1 MAQIKTKVEN
11 KTRDWLPY
19 LKFKVGE
26 SCIYNGGVYVNTT
39 GSNSEPGVGND
50 WIDTAPGLDL
60 NGVSKKGSS
69 TDEEIETNGYRKK
82 GKTDKDLPTLGG
94 NDIAI
99 SDVYIKVDSQDTLKS
114 QTNLF
119 DGKTFDFLGKKV
131 RYDENATPD
140 GVDVIAHD
148 TLDGGFVVEH
158 DYLLDARLF
167 GLKEGQDNGYVF
179 EAIST
184 KIQSLGGDCVVVI
197 PSGTYDSTKQIR
209 ITSNNVTIQ
218 LNGTINYTGDQKI
231 HFIEVGTNGGTQ
243 LRNFRLLGQNG
254 ATISGYD
261 ELQGVTFVQNDAGNC
276 CHVDNTLGVV
286 IKDVAFNNGY
296 VGCLQAARSASVII
310 DNCTATGSQNN
321 NGISIAFGIAN
332 PTNEQYPQSLISNCK
347 AFDCMDFGI
356 ASFASINV
364 SFENCYA
371 ISCGNYDANQIDA
384 GGGISMEDN
393 AGVTNSITFN
403 NKFKNCHAIDCKNQG
418 FFITGNGVELDEFC
432 TASGT
437 LRDNSVGADPNFFN
451 GNGVFVINAQNVKV
465 RGTYNN
471 NATDGVQIL
480 GDVNG
485 LFFTGSVDITSKSN
499 GRHGLFGRG
508 ISQLKINGGDYESNT
523 SGGIRFQNNS
533 ATYNT
538 GNGEI
543 IGNNIS
549 TKFNGDE
556 GSFFTGLKSV
566 KIDNH
571 YVEDEGGNGVRF
583 ENTETVRVNSIKA
596 FTSDI
601 GVFSN
606 AVNIIASCTNGYIKD
621 TDVWNLTVV
630 NNAANKEEVVKKS
643 DYNWNGTGKLKV
655 NGNEVYHPGN
665 LPPSITESQITGT
678 ERQYTQ
684 QQQFAIQQVTDEA
697 TLVWNLRGKQV
708 AFLLATSGVGNTRTF
723 FNTSL
728 VNTINGGYSKLYY
741 VQDATGGRNLV
752 FDNKFVVSGEIDTR
766 ANKVTII
773 HLNISRD
780 GSKYFVKLE
789 PVEPIVTENLDTRA
803 SNLADDLNETEK
815 NSIKEKI
822 GLIDAGDFTPT
833 LTVTGGATI
842 TSTLSYATYSKIGN
856 VCAFT
861 IKFTNIDTSAIIT
874 DEVFTVA
881 SLPFSTAQNTLADY
895 FITDASGGNGSLKC
909 EVMANEIQLDYVN
922 FAYDG
927 DGTSASELMI
937 SGSFIV
943 DETP

>member
-1 MAQIKTKVEN
+1 M
-11 KTRDWLPY
+11 
-19 LKFKVGE
+19 
-26 SCIYNGGVYVNTT
+26 
-39 GSNSEPGVGND
+39 
-50 WIDTAPGLDL
+50 
-60 NGVSKKGSS
+60 
-69 TDEEIETNGYRKK
+69 
-82 GKTDKDLPTLGG
+82 
-94 NDIAI
+94 
-99 SDVYIKVDSQDTLKS
+99 
-114 QTNLF
+114 
-119 DGKTFDFLGKKV
+119 

-140 GVDVIAHD
+140 GVDVIAHS
-148 TLDGGFVVEH
+148 TLSGGFVIDH

-184 KIQSLGGDCVVVI
+184 KIQSIGGDCVVVI

-209 ITSNNVTIQ
+209 VTSNNVTIQ
-218 LNGTINYTGDQKI
+218 LNGTINYTGTEKV

-243 LRNFRLLGQNG
+243 LRNFKLLGTNG
-254 ATISGYD
+254 ATVKGYD
-261 ELQGVTFVQNDAGNC
+261 ELQGVTFVQNDDGDC

-296 VGCLQAARSASVII
+296 VSGVQVARSASIII

-332 PTNEQYPQSLISNCK
+332 PTDEQYPQSLISNCK
-347 AFDCMDFGI
+347 AFDCIDFGI

-371 ISCGNYDANQIDA
+371 INCGNYDENQIDA

-393 AGVTNSITFN
+393 AGVPNSITFN
-403 NKFKNCHAIDCKNQG
+403 NVFKNCHAIDCKNQG
-418 FFITGNGVELDEFC
+418 FFITGNGVELDDFC

-437 LRDNSVGADPNFFN
+437 LRDTSGGDPNFFN
-451 GNGVFVINAQNVKV
+451 GNGVFIANAQNVKIK
-465 RGTYNN
+465 GTYTN

-485 LFFTGSVDITSKSN
+485 LFYTGFVDITSKSN

-508 ISQLKINGGDYESNT
+508 ISQLKINGGDYENNT

-549 TKFNGDE
+549 TRFNGDE
-556 GSFFTGLKSV
+556 GSFFTGLKSI

-601 GVFSN
+601 GAFGN
-606 AVNIIASCTNGYIKD
+606 AVNILASCTNGYIKD
-621 TDVWNLTVV
+621 TDVGSLSVV
-630 NNAANKEEVVKKS
+630 NNATNKEEVLKKS
-643 DYNWNGTGKLKV
+643 DYNWDSTGKLKV

-665 LPPSITESQITGT
+665 LPPSITEADITGT

-684 QQQFAIQQVTDEA
+684 QQQFSIQQVADA
-697 TLVWNLRGKQV
+697 STLVWNLRGKQV
-708 AFLLATSGVGNTRTF
+708 AYLLTTSGVGNNRTF

-728 VNTINGGYSKLYY
+728 VNPINGGYSKLYY
-741 VQDATGGRNLV
+741 IQDAIGGRDITFGN
-752 FDNKFVVSGEIDTR
+752 NFVVSGEIDLR
-766 ANKVTII
+766 ADKVTII

-780 GSKYFVKLE
+780 GSKYYVRLE
-789 PVEPIVTENLDTRA
+789 PVESFITYTDERL
-803 SNLADDLNETEK
+803 SNLVNDLTESEKQVILDKLGVPYQNSGWTSNLSIDNSVTPITVPANTDFQLKIQNQTIIEPQKPDDVYAFLVGK
-815 NSIKEKI
+815 RLKISSISGSFEV
-822 GLIDAGDFTPT
+822 GE
-833 LTVTGGATI
+833 TVTGGTSGATGDVIYIGADFIDLQNVSNVLDFTTSETI
-842 TSTLSYATYSKIGN
+842 TGGT
-856 VCAFT
+856 
-861 IKFTNIDTSAIIT
+861 
-874 DEVFTVA
+874 
-881 SLPFSTAQNTLADY
+881 STATATVDS
-895 FITDASGGNGSLKC
+895 DEGSLLTGRFSSS
-909 EVMANEIQLDYVN
+909 IIYDY
-922 FAYDG
+922 
-927 DGTSASELMI
+927 
-937 SGSFIV
+937 
-943 DETP
+943 